1 MIDMIITDMI
11 VVIDM
16 TAENVMIDMIEIEIT
31 MITMKVDT
39 EVAAAAVEEVV
50 VAATTENADHHHT
63 TKTDHVMIDHVHVL
77 ILHVRKEFKKFSLK
91 TRDNIVM

>member
-16 TAENVMIDMIEIEIT
+16 TAENVMIDMIETEIMMTT
-31 MITMKVDT
+31 MMVDT
-39 EVAAAAVEEVV
+39 EVV
-50 VAATTENADHHHT
+50 VAAAVEVVVEATTENGDHHHT

-77 ILHVRKEFKKFSLK
+77 ILLVVIKPK
-91 TRDNIVM
+91 